1 VKFDTAK
8 QILEGHG
15 LSLKKFQSGRIGFS
29 VTLDSSKITKRDFL
43 QHLEEV
49 GTEILKDSGALIST
63 NPMEVEILGTTLT
76 NCFFDF
82 AYPNY
87 YCFKFESE
95 GEDLM
100 AVGRKLRR
108 ILSRA
113 IPELRN
119 LKGVVDMTPMSVE
132 L

>member
-1 VKFDTAK
+1 MGKYLLDPIKSFEEIRSNFILYIKTA
-8 QILEGHG
+8 
-15 LSLKKFQSGRIGFS
+15 F
-29 VTLDSSKITKRDFL
+29 
-43 QHLEEV
+43 
-49 GTEILKDSGALIST
+49 GTRFKESE
-63 NPMEVEILGTTLT
+63 NGTQ
-76 NCFFDF
+76 N
-82 AYPNY
+82 
-87 YCFKFESE
+87 FESE
-95 GEDLM
+95 REDLM